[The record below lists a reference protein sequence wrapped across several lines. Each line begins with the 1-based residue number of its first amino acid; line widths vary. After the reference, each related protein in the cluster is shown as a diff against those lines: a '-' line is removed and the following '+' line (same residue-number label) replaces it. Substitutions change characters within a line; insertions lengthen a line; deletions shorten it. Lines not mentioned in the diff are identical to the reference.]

1 MPLNPS
7 LKGKFALSKL
17 NCASAMKKDGELKLK
32 VDKFLSMI
40 FQSVEE
46 EIQEELVAKFI
57 TSLFE
62 EAQNELLTSKFVD
75 SVLIDAKRE
84 VDAIKNKFNITRNM
98 QELDSKKEKN
108 ISQIPKKNNAFNGET
123 SYSNKKIE
131 EKNKNICAKR
141 DKNSSLKCRKVLF
154 SDNKLPVI
162 SNMNTI
168 YKENTEGNRF
178 TYKSSFKNK
187 RNCRMNKKDIRNKS
201 HFSVQFKTRTDKEK
215 RQCWEKVEIKKKN
228 ISVMKRQKEEMSN
241 KIYSLKHKEDK
252 NYNIKQEKSILKKT
266 LTYNIHKKNSEM
278 SKIYQ
283 DKDIKKSSG
292 KFKKEKLKNH
302 RQIKEEKKEHN
313 NKMKTLKQENN
324 NNNVKRLIQKIRALR
339 AFNKNINPKRKK
351 VMINKNKINV
361 KECEKSMEFTY
372 FPKKQTRL
380 LKNKEYNYVD
390 KLKRTKAKL
399 FNYGTVEKS
408 YSTITSKLNKSGKG
422 YKINW

>member
-7 LKGKFALSKL
+7 LKGKLTLSKL
-17 NCASAMKKDGELKLK
+17 NCSSVKKKEGELILK
-32 VDKFLSMI
+32 VDKFLSLI

-62 EAQNELLTSKFVD
+62 EAQNEILISKFVD
-75 SVLIDAKRE
+75 SVLIDAKKE

-154 SDNKLPVI
+154 SDNKLPAI

-178 TYKSSFKNK
+178 TSKSSFKNK
-187 RNCRMNKKDIRNKS
+187 RNYRINKKDIRNKS
-201 HFSVQFKTRTDKEK
+201 HFSVQFKTRRVKEK
-215 RQCWEKVEIKKKN
+215 KQCEEKEEIKKKN
-228 ISVMKRQKEEMSN
+228 ISMMKRPKEEISN
-241 KIYSLKHKEDK
+241 KISSLKHKEDK
-252 NYNIKQEKSILKKT
+252 RFNIKKEKSILKKT
-266 LTYNIHKKNSEM
+266 LTYNIQKNNSEL

-292 KFKKEKLKNH
+292 KSLQEKTKNH

-313 NKMKTLKQENN
+313 NKMKTLRQEN

-339 AFNKNINPKRKK
+339 AFNKDIIPKRKK
-351 VMINKNKINV
+351 IMINKNKINA
-361 KECEKSMEFTY
+361 KECEKNMEFTY
-372 FPKKQTRL
+372 FPKKQIRL

-390 KLKRTKAKL
+390 KLKRTNAKL

-408 YSTITSKLNKSGKG
+408 YSTVTSKLNKSGKG

>member
-1 MPLNPS
+1 MPSKPS
-7 LKGKFALSKL
+7 LKGKFQITKL
-17 NCASAMKKDGELKLK
+17 NCDSTKKKDHELKLI
-32 VDKFLSMI
+32 VDKFISSI

-46 EIQEELVAKFI
+46 EIQEELVSKFI

-62 EAQNELLTSKFVD
+62 EAQNEILTSKFVD
-75 SVLIDAKRE
+75 SVLIDAKTE

-98 QELDSKKEKN
+98 QEPDSKKQKN
-108 ISQIPKKNNAFNGET
+108 ICQIPKNNNAINGET
-123 SYSNKKIE
+123 SYSNKINE
-131 EKNKNICAKR
+131 EKNKNACAKC

-162 SNMNTI
+162 SSMNTF

-178 TYKSSFKNK
+178 TSKSSFKNK
-187 RNCRMNKKDIRNKS
+187 RNCPMNKKDIRNKS
-201 HFSVQFKTRTDKEK
+201 HFCVQFNTRTDKEK
-215 RQCWEKVEIKKKN
+215 RQCEEKAEIKKKN
-228 ISVMKRQKEEMSN
+228 ISVMKRQKEEMAN
-241 KIYSLKHKEDK
+241 KISSLKHKEDK
-252 NYNIKQEKSILKKT
+252 SYNIKQENSILKKT
-266 LTYNIHKKNSEM
+266 LTYNIQKKNSEL

-292 KFKKEKLKNH
+292 KYKQEKTKNH
-302 RQIKEEKKEHN
+302 RQIKEEKKELN
-313 NKMKTLKQENN
+313 NKMNTLKQEN

-339 AFNKNINPKRKK
+339 AFNKDIMPKRKK
-351 VMINKNKINV
+351 VIINKNKINA
-361 KECEKSMEFTY
+361 KACEKSMEFTY
-372 FPKKQTRL
+372 FPKKQIRL

-408 YSTITSKLNKSGKG
+408 YSTVTSKLNKSGKG

>member
-7 LKGKFALSKL
+7 LKGKLTLSKL
-17 NCASAMKKDGELKLK
+17 NCASAKKKDGELKLK
-32 VDKFLSMI
+32 VDKFLSLI

-57 TSLFE
+57 SSLFE
-62 EAQNELLTSKFVD
+62 EAQNEILTSKFVD

-123 SYSNKKIE
+123 FYSNKNIE
-131 EKNKNICAKR
+131 EKNKNICAKC

-154 SDNKLPVI
+154 SDNKLPAI

-178 TYKSSFKNK
+178 TSKSPFKNK
-187 RNCRMNKKDIRNKS
+187 RNCPMNKKDIRNKS

-228 ISVMKRQKEEMSN
+228 ISVMKRQKEEMTN
-241 KIYSLKHKEDK
+241 KISSLKHKEGK
-252 NYNIKQEKSILKKT
+252 SYNIKQEKSILKKT
-266 LTYNIHKKNSEM
+266 LTYNIEKKNSEL

-292 KFKKEKLKNH
+292 KSKQEETKNH
-302 RQIKEEKKEHN
+302 RQMKEERKELN
-313 NKMKTLKQENN
+313 NKMKTLKQGN

-339 AFNKNINPKRKK
+339 AFNKNIMPKRKK
-351 VMINKNKINV
+351 VMINKNKINA
-361 KECEKSMEFTY
+361 KECEKNIENSY
-372 FPKKQTRL
+372 FPTKQIRL

-399 FNYGTVEKS
+399 FNYGTVEKC
-408 YSTITSKLNKSGKG
+408 YSTVTSKLSKSGKG